1 MSNTLY
7 ELTEAIQVLND
18 RLEQVE
24 LNNNMTDEEREENKK
39 NLEEIQKDIVKM
51 IKEKSDNIIKLIRN
65 EETLIGNLKEEENK
79 LKQRRVSK
87 ENKISRLKEYILFTM
102 DNLNTTKIETNI
114 ATISKRKS
122 PVAVEIVS
130 EDLIPT
136 EFIKVEE
143 KRTVDKK
150 GILAN
155 FKENGELIDGVKIIS
170 DKYSLMIK

>member
-1 MSNTLY
+1 
-7 ELTEAIQVLND
+7 
-18 RLEQVE
+18 
-24 LNNNMTDEEREENKK
+24 
-39 NLEEIQKDIVKM
+39 
-51 IKEKSDNIIKLIRN
+51 
-65 EETLIGNLKEEENK
+65 
-79 LKQRRVSK
+79 
-87 ENKISRLKEYILFTM
+87 M
-102 DNLNTTKIETNI
+102 DNLNTAKIETNI

-122 PVAVEIVS
+122 PVSVEIIS

>member
-7 ELTEAIQVLND
+7 ELTEAIQLLND

-24 LNNNMTDEEREENKK
+24 LNNNMTDEEKEENKN
-39 NLEEIQKDIVKM
+39 NLEEIQKDIVRM
-51 IKEKSDNIIKLIRN
+51 IQEKSDNIIKLIRN

-102 DNLNTTKIETNI
+102 DTLNTTKIETNI

-122 PVAVEIVS
+122 PVSVEIIS